1 SAVLS
6 SFVFDFVARQKLG
19 GTHMTYTVLKQLPVL
34 TMGHSSGSAPTSAG
48 WPRWVRERAEEL
60 SGIGQDSLSYSL
72 TRRKVLRSELDALF
86 CILYGVGRADLEY
99 IMESFPIVKRKDIA
113 EYGEYRTKHLIVEI
127 YDAMEHGIDTGT
139 EYRTILDPP
148 PGEGT
153 RDDLQMAVSRS
164 NQ

>member
-1 SAVLS
+1 DRQKLLGFRDITNATNERTSVAALIPRSGVGHTMPLVASEGDTVLSAVLS

-86 CILYGVGRADLEY
+86 FILYGVGRADLEY

-113 EYGEYRTKHLIVEI
+113 EYG
-127 YDAMEHGIDTGT
+127 
-139 EYRTILDPP
+139 
-148 PGEGT
+148 
-153 RDDLQMAVSRS
+153 
-164 NQ
+164 